1 MIKYCI
7 EKWDKNKDLLRSA
20 LSNNDLLNHVLN
32 KNDDDPLEYL
42 EYKDLVKLTVMFI
55 LNDENEWNANG
66 IKEIDDGDYQGTLL
80 YLIPEDTYQPNS
92 SEYLMTFV
100 EYGSCSGC
108 DTLQAIQCFLDIKD
122 RDKSIDDL
130 MNLCKDLI
138 CNMIKPYNTGWR
150 HDEKFDTIEIKN

>member
-20 LSNNDLLNHVLN
+20 LNNNKLLNHVLN
-32 KNDDDPLEYL
+32 RNDDDPLEYL

-55 LNDENEWNANG
+55 LNDENEWDVNK

-100 EYGSCSGC
+100 EYGSCSAC
-108 DTLQAIQCFLDIKD
+108 DTLQTIQCYLDVRS

-138 CNMIKPYNTGWR
+138 CNMIKPYNIGWR
-150 HDEKFDTIEIKN
+150 YDERFSTIK

>member
-20 LSNNDLLNHVLN
+20 LNNNKLLNHVLN
-32 KNDDDPLEYL
+32 RNDDDPLEYL

-55 LNDENEWNANG
+55 LNDKNEWNENK

-100 EYGSCSGC
+100 EYGSCSAC
-108 DTLQAIQCFLDIKD
+108 DTLQTIQCYLDVRS

-138 CNMIKPYNTGWR
+138 CNMIKPYNIGWR
-150 HDEKFDTIEIKN
+150 YDERFSTIK

>member
-7 EKWDKNKDLLRSA
+7 EKWDKNKDLLRST
-20 LSNNDLLNHVLN
+20 LDNNKLLNHVLN

-55 LNDENEWNANG
+55 LNDENEWNENK

-100 EYGSCSGC
+100 EYGSCSAC
-108 DTLQAIQCFLDIKD
+108 DTLQEIQCFLDT
-122 RDKSIDDL
+122 RSRNESIDDL

-150 HDEKFDTIEIKN
+150 HDEKFDVIEIK

>member
-7 EKWDKNKDLLRSA
+7 EKWDKNKDLLKSV
-20 LSNNDLLNHVLN
+20 LNNNRLLNHVLN
-32 KNDDDPLEYL
+32 RNDDDPLEYL

-55 LNDENEWNANG
+55 LNDENEWNENK

-100 EYGSCSGC
+100 EYGSCSAC
-108 DTLQAIQCFLDIKD
+108 DTLQTIQCYLDIRS

-138 CNMIKPYNTGWR
+138 CNMIKPYNTGWKY
-150 HDEKFDTIEIKN
+150 DERFSMIK